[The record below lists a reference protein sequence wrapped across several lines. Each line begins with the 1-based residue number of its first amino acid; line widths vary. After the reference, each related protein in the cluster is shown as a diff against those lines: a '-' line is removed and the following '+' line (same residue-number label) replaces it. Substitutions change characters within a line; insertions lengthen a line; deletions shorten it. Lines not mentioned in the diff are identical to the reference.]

1 MKTSDHYRAIASKA
15 LSSAL
20 KAASSSFAL
29 GVIALTLLSYHH
41 DKTSIAFITLS
52 ISCFGHALRATK
64 DALYFNKGASREDAR
79 DTAHLTPSRIYV
91 R

>member
-1 MKTSDHYRAIASKA
+1 MRTSDHYRAIASKA
-15 LSSAL
+15 ITSAL
-20 KAASSSFAL
+20 KAASVSMSLAGFAC
-29 GVIALTLLSYHH
+29 LLLHHHH

-52 ISCFGHALRATK
+52 IACFGHALRATK

>member
-1 MKTSDHYRAIASKA
+1 MKTSDHYRAIAGKA
-15 LSSAL
+15 LTSAL

-29 GVIALTLLSYHH
+29 GGIACALLSYHH

-52 ISCFGHALRATK
+52 IACLGHALRATK
-64 DALYFNKGASREDAR
+64 DVLHFNKGANLEDER

-91 R
+91 Q